1 MPKRPK
7 KPCSYPG
14 CPKLTERRY
23 CEGHEKTM
31 NDRYNRYERPYDTS
45 VRYGTEW
52 RKVRN
57 RYIKAHPLCE
67 ECRKNGRLTSAT
79 EVHHILPI
87 NHGGTHEEAN
97 LMALCKPGHT
107 RITAESGYRWNTK

>member
-23 CEGHEKTM
+23 CEEHEKTM

-45 VRYGTEW
+45 VRY
-52 RKVRN
+52 
-57 RYIKAHPLCE
+57 PLCE
-67 ECRKNGRLTSAT
+67 ECKKNGRLTPAT

-97 LMALCKPGHT
+97 LMALCKPCHS
-107 RITAESGYRWNTK
+107 RITAESGDRWNTK